1 MTNFYDRTV
10 DAINR
15 YNPDL
20 IYFDVTGV
28 PFIPSVM
35 RV

>member
-1 MTNFYDRTV
+1 MINTV

-28 PFIPSVM
+28 PFYPISDA